1 MGREYT
7 GRVIGYDGE
16 NLTVNVGQ
24 IDIDWN
30 KLLRYNKGDAPKVE
44 LVFDDQQR
52 RSLLQNKHIHAII
65 GDIAAWQGEDPE
77 EVKMWFKW
85 AFAKAFELDDIK
97 TSKMSMEQ
105 ASAFISL
112 LITFAV
118 KHRIPLMQYTPLE
131 VLGPDNIAAF
141 EYQSLMNKTCVIC
154 GKYPS
159 DLHHLDTVGQGVDRR
174 KTDHLKHRAVQ
185 LCREH
190 HNQAHNLGIET
201 FLKRYHLVGI
211 KIDQQIARVHKL
223 KYEVKE

>member
-30 KLLRYNKGDAPKVE
+30 KLLRYNKGNAPKVE

-85 AFAKAFELDDIK
+85 AFAKAFEFDDIK

-131 VLGPDNIAAF
+131 VLGSDDIAAF

-154 GKYPS
+154 GKHPS

-174 KTDHLKHRAVQ
+174 KTNHLKHRAVQ

-223 KYEVKE
+223 NMR